1 MHRGRPNEINRSGN
15 NGHHEKSLHALALSI
30 FSDNGIE
37 AAAALHELLKWSSQ
51 KIAEPPTIPP
61 QFPAGTILPRKEMF
75 AQPTYLLVSSLTRFI
90 YYHITPWIQGSSI
103 DPAITALTI
112 LSNLVNSVD
121 SIPIISNCIIIAS
134 NPDTMVL
141 LLRLCYHPYSPLCHI
156 SQSILEQIGR
166 FCNIRE
172 VLGSKNGSQP
182 SKSQSE
188 KQSEQSKENSEKS
201 DNDNDNFDNDEES
214 MSNENADNGLKE
226 VNEFVSTLC
235 SLFQLANPAKDEA
248 HIDIFINFALLPENC
263 RLFMD
268 SMGAE
273 VMVNRIAQ
281 LLGYP
286 SLTIRDIL
294 LEAVYLFCMTN
305 TDFKDAACSSNFLLR
320 SLLNLTIPPSEPFET
335 KTVVTF
341 TPCQKACVL
350 LLDLSDDARV
360 LSYLANFK
368 IQLAAVMLKWK
379 SNVLPQ
385 LALKVSNAS
394 SRQ

>member
-1 MHRGRPNEINRSGN
+1 MHRGRPETRSVNNE
-15 NGHHEKSLHALALSI
+15 HHDKTLHMLALSI

-51 KIAEPPTIPP
+51 KVTEQPTINP
-61 QFPAGTILPRKEMF
+61 QFPPGTILPRKEIF
-75 AQPTYLLVSSLTRFI
+75 AQPTYLLISSLTKFI
-90 YYHITPWIQGSSI
+90 YYHITPWIQGPSI

-121 SIPIISNCIIIAS
+121 SIPIIPNCILVAS
-134 NPDTMVL
+134 CPDTIIL

-156 SQSILEQIGR
+156 AQSILEQIGR

-172 VLGSKNGSQP
+172 VLGSKSGTQPNKSQP
-182 SKSQSE
+182 E
-188 KQSEQSKENSEKS
+188 KQSEPSKESSERS
-201 DNDNDNFDNDEES
+201 DNDNENSENDNDDNNFEN
-214 MSNENADNGLKE
+214 SNDNSFQE
-226 VNEFVSTLC
+226 INEFVSTLC

-268 SMGAE
+268 SMGTE

-320 SLLNLTIPPSEPFET
+320 SLLNLTIPPSQPFET
-335 KTVVTF
+335 KTVVPF

-350 LLDLSDDARV
+350 LLDLSDDSRV

-368 IQLAAVMLKWK
+368 VQLAAVMLKWK
-379 SNVLPQ
+379 SNGLPQ

-394 SRQ
+394 SR

>member
-1 MHRGRPNEINRSGN
+1 MVISKITEPV
-15 NGHHEKSLHALALSI
+15 
-30 FSDNGIE
+30 
-37 AAAALHELLKWSSQ
+37 AAPS
-51 KIAEPPTIPP
+51 
-61 QFPAGTILPRKEMF
+61 QFPAGTIIPKKEIF
-75 AQPTYLLVSSLTRFI
+75 AQPTYLLVSSLTKFI
-90 YYHITPWIQGSSI
+90 YYHITPWIQGPSI
-103 DPAITALTI
+103 NPAITALTI

-121 SIPIISNCIIIAS
+121 SIPIISNCIIVAS
-134 NPDTMVL
+134 NPDTMIL
-141 LLRLCYHPYSPLCHI
+141 LLRLCYHPYSPLCHL

-172 VLGSKNGSQP
+172 VLSSKNVSQP
-182 SKSQSE
+182 NKSQAE
-188 KQSEQSKENSEKS
+188 KQSEQSKEYSERS
-201 DNDNDNFDNDEES
+201 DNDNENDDNENDENSVPNEDNDS
-214 MSNENADNGLKE
+214 FRE

-268 SMGAE
+268 AMGTE

-286 SLTIRDIL
+286 SVTIRDIL

-335 KTVVTF
+335 KIVVPF

-368 IQLAAVMLKWK
+368 VQLAAAMLKWK
-379 SNVLPQ
+379 SNGLPQ

-394 SRQ
+394 SR

>member
-1 MHRGRPNEINRSGN
+1 MHNRGRPEIRSGN

-37 AAAALHELLKWSSQ
+37 AAAALYELLKWSSGQ
-51 KIAEPPTIPP
+51 TPIAPQMPVGTIPP
-61 QFPAGTILPRKEMF
+61 RKEIF
-75 AQPTYLLVSSLTRFI
+75 CQPTYLLVSSLTKFI
-90 YYHITPWIQGSSI
+90 QYHITPWIQGPSI

-121 SIPIISNCIIIAS
+121 SIPIISNCIIVAS
-134 NPDTMVL
+134 NPDTMIL
-141 LLRLCYHPYSPLCHI
+141 LLRLSYHSYSPLCHL

-172 VLGSKNGSQP
+172 VLGSKKSLQSQL
-182 SKSQSE
+182 E
-188 KQSEQSKENSEKS
+188 KQKEQFKGNSEKS
-201 DNDNDNFDNDEES
+201 ENDDNDIEESNNDNN
-214 MSNENADNGLKE
+214 NDNGCQE
-226 VNEFVSTLC
+226 INDFVSTLC

-248 HIDIFINFALLPENC
+248 HIDIFINFALLPDNC

-268 SMGAE
+268 TMGTEA
-273 VMVNRIAQ
+273 MVNRIAQ

-286 SLTIRDIL
+286 SVTIRDIL

-320 SLLNLTIPPSEPFET
+320 SLLSLTIPPSEPFET
-335 KTVVTF
+335 KTVVPF
-341 TPCQKACVL
+341 TPCQKACTL

-360 LSYLANFK
+360 ISYLANFK
-368 IQLAAVMLKWK
+368 IQLAVVMLKWK
-379 SNVLPQ
+379 SNGLPQ

-394 SRQ
+394 SR